1 MVRDLQKSFSIID
14 KESNDWEKT
23 VQVVGKRKVIA
34 SFIQI
39 GEEQESIKQ
48 MLAWVLYWAPEH
60 PLFLLILFDTYP
72 CAF

>member
-34 SFIQI
+34 SFIPDWRRARI
-39 GEEQESIKQ
+39 
-48 MLAWVLYWAPEH
+48 Y
-60 PLFLLILFDTYP
+60 
-72 CAF
+72 